1 MSNKFYDYIAAE
13 NPEENKYTIFDT
25 IFSRYYNS
33 PQAWTKFRAPIK
45 IGRFVNRIFP
55 DIYKQ
60 NGVAGKD
67 IESFVNVVKLKR
79 TQQFERFKIVKG
91 DDILKYYSESNYDER
106 ATDGTGLGNSCMR
119 YSKCQQYLKFYP
131 NNNVEMLI
139 LMSEDEYQKDK
150 IVGRALLWD
159 IKYINEVEVN
169 RKFMDRIYVVNDF
182 DIQNFKDYA
191 TKNKWL
197 HKKGQN
203 RNPGEAIYDPID
215 NTFNYL
221 SLKTDNTFKKS
232 KYYPYLDTMAYFY
245 TDDGFLSNKSNLS
258 KSEPPY
264 FLQSTTGS
272 YILEGMKY
280 VEYYHEWI
288 NEDDL
293 TWCEYGHEYRLG
305 EDCIYIESSSEYA
318 TKEYAEENMNYSDI
332 MEQWIDRDYSVYL
345 EYYEDYVTE
354 NYASRYLTY
363 SEYDNQWYKKGDVV
377 YSNYHGTNI
386 LEDTAI
392 EVIMNNE
399 QDTDYRSKDDDSYLK
414 YNKDGNTDY
423 YDLDYFSDDFVKAKT
438 VLGSNKFV
446 WKHTEWDKDNLI
458 QYENRW
464 YFDIPLDKIKEY
476 VDNEKG

>member
-1 MSNKFYDYIAAE
+1 MRKLFSFYDFIFESSKNNLPFRLSKRLVKLLSTIDHPIAYNILDMNYDKVETDITLIDYDEDNISNFTCTMSNKFYDYIAAE

-139 LMSEDEYQKDK
+139 LMSEDEDQKDK

-197 HKKGQN
+197 HKKCQN
-203 RNPGEAIYDPID
+203 RNPGEAIYDSID
-215 NTFNYL
+215 NTLNYL

-232 KYYPYLDTMAYFY
+232 KYYPYLDTVGYFY
-245 TDDGFLSNKSNLS
+245 TDDGFLSNKSN
-258 KSEPPY
+258 
-264 FLQSTTGS
+264 
-272 YILEGMKY
+272 
-280 VEYYHEWI
+280 
-288 NEDDL
+288 
-293 TWCEYGHEYRLG
+293 
-305 EDCIYIESSSEYA
+305 
-318 TKEYAEENMNYSDI
+318 
-332 MEQWIDRDYSVYL
+332 
-345 EYYEDYVTE
+345 
-354 NYASRYLTY
+354 
-363 SEYDNQWYKKGDVV
+363 
-377 YSNYHGTNI
+377 
-386 LEDTAI
+386 
-392 EVIMNNE
+392 
-399 QDTDYRSKDDDSYLK
+399 
-414 YNKDGNTDY
+414 
-423 YDLDYFSDDFVKAKT
+423 
-438 VLGSNKFV
+438 
-446 WKHTEWDKDNLI
+446 
-458 QYENRW
+458 
-464 YFDIPLDKIKEY
+464 
-476 VDNEKG
+476 